1 MGFLRASGLGCRVL
15 QFHALTFLTVFQGLE
30 RHKDFYIMKTFVAWS
45 IANLEL
51 VLSALFVV
59 LMVIFWQVG
68 AVSGEMAFGVT
79 CLVVFCAWMFS
90 SIGGVG
96 SGLSCILSL
105 LMYGSI
111 FVESKVTWLFWGMLI
126 PSAIIAIAVAV
137 FTARN
142 MDEVVTRRMLYRNS
156 NSSMFEITAKY
167 TFNRFSTSFFYIS
180 CIILFLLL
188 SLISD
193 SK

>member
-1 MGFLRASGLGCRVL
+1 
-15 QFHALTFLTVFQGLE
+15 
-30 RHKDFYIMKTFVAWS
+30 
-45 IANLEL
+45 
-51 VLSALFVV
+51 
-59 LMVIFWQVG
+59 
-68 AVSGEMAFGVT
+68 
-79 CLVVFCAWMFS
+79 
-90 SIGGVG
+90 
-96 SGLSCILSL
+96 
-105 LMYGSI
+105 
-111 FVESKVTWLFWGMLI
+111 MLI

-137 FTARN
+137 FTAKN

-188 SLISD
+188 SLIPD